1 MALPANAIIAFTYRG
16 TLLNQTTL
24 NTVHYRVSNPSNIP
38 TVKEEMEEF
47 IKRFTAVGPNDILTA
62 YKQATP
68 DNLFIRQAVL
78 QPVYPTRYRRV
89 VANLTQQGATDPT
102 EVSNIQAAITFATAK
117 AGRNQIGGIRLPQTP
132 TNAQGGSW
140 IPAWTN
146 TLDIVGDVFSTLL
159 VAGLGGGSYQPV
171 IFHRSP
177 NANPRWDD
185 ITDYLIQ
192 PTTRVIRRRTVGVG
206 I

>member
-16 TLLNQTTL
+16 SLLNQTTL
-24 NTVHYRVSNPSNIP
+24 NTVHYRVSNPSSIV

-47 IKRFTAVGPNDILTA
+47 LKRFTAVGPNDILTA
-62 YKQATP
+62 YRQALP
-68 DNLFIRQAVL
+68 DNFFLRQAVL

-89 VANLTQQGATDPT
+89 AATLTQQGAADPS
-102 EVSNIQAAITFATAK
+102 EVSNVQAAITFNTIK
-117 AGRNQIGGIRLPQTP
+117 AGRNQIGGIRVPQTP
-132 TNAQGGSW
+132 ANAQGGSW
-140 IPAWTN
+140 IPAWLN
-146 TLDIVGDVFSTLL
+146 TLEIVGDVFSTLL

-185 ITDYLIQ
+185 ISDFIVQ

>member
-16 TLLNQTTL
+16 SLLNQTTL

-62 YKQATP
+62 YRQAMP
-68 DNLFIRQAVL
+68 DNFFFRQAVL
-78 QPVYPTRYRRV
+78 QPVFPTRYRRV
-89 VANLTQQGATDPT
+89 VATLNQQGVTDPT
-102 EVSNIQAAITFATAK
+102 EVSNVQAAITFNTAK
-117 AGRNQIGGIRLPQTP
+117 AGRNQIGGIRLPQT
-132 TNAQGGSW
+132 TANAQGGSW
-140 IPAWTN
+140 IPAWVN
-146 TLDIVGDVFSTLL
+146 TLEVVGDVFSTLL

-185 ITDYLIQ
+185 IDDFVVQ